1 MSLFPVFRKKNS
13 GEIARHRL
21 KLLLV
26 ADKADCSPEVMQM
39 IKDDMI
45 HVISRYMDVDS
56 DRIEI
61 QMTKMKQPDCD
72 SYMPVLYANIPIR
85 DIPDK
90 GIY

>member
-1 MSLFPVFRKKNS
+1 MNLFPAFRKKNS
-13 GEIARHRL
+13 GEIARNRL

-26 ADKADCSPEVMQM
+26 ADKADCSPEIMQM

-45 HVISRYMDVDS
+45 RVVSRYMDIDS

-61 QMTKMKQPDCD
+61 QMKKLKQPDCERFT
-72 SYMPVLYANIPIR
+72 PVLYANIPIR
-85 DIPDK
+85 DVLDK

>member
-1 MSLFPVFRKKNS
+1 MSLFPAFRKKNS
-13 GEIARHRL
+13 GEIARNRL

-39 IKDDMI
+39 IKDDM
-45 HVISRYMDVDS
+45 VRVVSRYMDIDS

-61 QMTKMKQPDCD
+61 QMKKIREPGCERIT
-72 SYMPVLYANIPIR
+72 PVLYANIPIR
-85 DIPDK
+85 DLPDK

>member
-1 MSLFPVFRKKNS
+1 MNLFPVFRKKNS
-13 GEIARHRL
+13 GEIARNRL

-26 ADKADCSPEVMQM
+26 ADKADCSPEIMQM
-39 IKDDMI
+39 IKDDM
-45 HVISRYMDVDS
+45 VRVVSRYLNIDS

-61 QMTKMKQPDCD
+61 QMKKQKQEDCERFT
-72 SYMPVLYANIPIR
+72 PVLYANIPIR